1 MTMSKREF
9 QSLVEQAFEAL
20 PDNYRTAC
28 EGLSIRIEDHASDDV
43 MASLQVSNPYE
54 LLGLY
59 HGINLTQKSVFDLPS
74 QPDEIL
80 IYRKPIIAFAK
91 ARSYELADV
100 VQHVLIHEI
109 GHHLGFSDAD
119 MDLIE
124 RS

>member
-1 MTMSKREF
+1 MTVTKREF
-9 QSLVEQAFEAL
+9 QSLVEQCFEAM
-20 PDNYRTAC
+20 PDDYRSAC
-28 EGLSIRIEDHASDDV
+28 EGLSIRIEGHASDDV
-43 MASLQVSNPYE
+43 MTSLQVSNPYE

-74 QPDEIL
+74 QPDEII
-80 IYRKPIIAFAK
+80 IYRKPIIAYAK
-91 ARSYELADV
+91 ARQYDLADV